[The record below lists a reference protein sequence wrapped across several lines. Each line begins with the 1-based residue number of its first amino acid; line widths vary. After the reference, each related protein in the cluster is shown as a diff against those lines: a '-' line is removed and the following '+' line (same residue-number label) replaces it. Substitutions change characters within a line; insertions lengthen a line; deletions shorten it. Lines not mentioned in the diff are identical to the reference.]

1 MTDLLTLDGMPVPVE
16 TAGPSRKARLTVE
29 ADGSLALRAA
39 SDVTDEELEHFL
51 ASRRQWV
58 YDKLAIKEAL
68 SAPAVVKELVNGEG
82 FLYLGRSYRLRVV
95 PEGKAVSLQQGR
107 LILPK
112 PLLPQGERAIQDWYR
127 RCGITWL
134 KPRMADWAGRLRVEP
149 AALEVADLGHKWGS
163 NTPDGRI
170 RIHWAT
176 MQLVPRLVEYVL
188 AHELA
193 HLREPNHGK
202 PFWELLLRAMPDA
215 QDRKAQLAAA
225 GPRLWL
231 GHARKEQE
239 TKQKG

>member
-1 MTDLLTLDGMPVPVE
+1 VTDLLNLDGMPVPVE

-29 ADGSLALRAA
+29 ADGSLTLRAA
-39 SDVTDEELEHFL
+39 SDVTDEELEGFL
-51 ASRRQWV
+51 TSRRQWV

-68 SAPAVVKELVNGEG
+68 ASPMVVKELVNGEG
-82 FLYLGRSYRLRVV
+82 FLYLGRSHRLRIV
-95 PEGKAVSLQQGR
+95 PEGKAVALHQGR
-107 LILPK
+107 LTLPE

-127 RCGITWL
+127 RCGMAWL
-134 KPRMADWAGRLRVEP
+134 KPRLADWSARLRVES
-149 AALEVADLGHKWGS
+149 AALQVADLGHKWGS

-202 PFWELLLRAMPDA
+202 TFWELLLRAMPDA
-215 QDRKAQLAAA
+215 QERKSQLAVA
-225 GPRLWL
+225 GQALWL
-231 GHARKEQE
+231 GQ
-239 TKQKG
+239 QLG